1 MNYDAERLRTGRLKM
16 NEASDM
22 SENWVDTFLGAVMAS
37 EYDPEA
43 TMNSRLYIERFDQAT
58 WFLMHAIGLTP
69 RSVKA
74 EGLRIAVIRQNFQ
87 YVRELRGGELVRIR
101 SGFIAVGRKHLRFLH
116 RMFDVET
123 GDLVATSDVTAVQAS
138 LESGKTVALA
148 AAQIDSA
155 SAYTITE
162 ATID

>member
-1 MNYDAERLRTGRLKM
+1 M
-16 NEASDM
+16 NEAGTKSDRWID
-22 SENWVDTFLGAVMAS
+22 SFLGAVMAS

-58 WFLMHAIGLTP
+58 WFLLHSIGVTP

-74 EGLRIAVIRQNFQ
+74 AGRRVAVVRQGFQ
-87 YVRELRGGELVRIR
+87 YVRELRGGELVRIE

-123 GDLVATSDVTAVQAS
+123 GALVATGDVTAVLAS
-138 LESGKTVALA
+138 LDSGKTVALPA
-148 AAQIDSA
+148 EHADRARA
-155 SAYTITE
+155 LTITE
-162 ATID
+162 ASID

>member
-1 MNYDAERLRTGRLKM
+1 M
-16 NEASDM
+16 NEAGTK
-22 SENWVDTFLGAVMAS
+22 SEKWINSFLGAVMAS

-58 WFLMHAIGLTP
+58 WFLLHAIGVTP

-74 EGLRIAVIRQNFQ
+74 TGRRVAVVRQNFQ
-87 YVRELRGGELVRIR
+87 YVRELRGGELVRIE

-123 GDLVATSDVTAVQAS
+123 GALVATSDVTAVLAS
-138 LESGKTVALA
+138 LDSGKTVALPA
-148 AAQIDSA
+148 AHADRA
-155 SAYTITE
+155 RELTVTE
-162 ATID
+162 ATIE